1 MHIGSPSTQT
11 LCASLI
17 GLCQY
22 PTVQNDALSFPSRKP
37 KLVRPSPSGKTPIKV
52 THFSD
57 THIDLYYETGSSY
70 KCSKPICCRVFED
83 QYAPGITKTPCGP
96 FGNPKCDPPLE
107 LQESMSAAIAEINP
121 EFSIYTGDVVAHD
134 VWLVNQAEALDSF
147 NRTYGEMEKTL
158 GVVYAAI
165 GNHDTAPLNLFSSNS
180 GPDAKNQWAYNALAE
195 DWFSL
200 TGISS
205 VQSADEYGSYSAI
218 HPNSNLRIISY
229 NSIFYYKFNFYMYQ
243 EPMEKDPNGQFEW
256 LIKELQAA
264 EDAGQR
270 AWLIS
275 HIPSGI
281 PDHFHDYSQ
290 YFDQIVQRY
299 EATIAGL
306 FYGHTHMDEFQI
318 AYSNYTNRA
327 HDTATAVGYI
337 VPAMTPTEGSPSFRV
352 YEIDPDTFGVLDY
365 TQYIAN
371 ISDPTYQKKP
381 EWLPYYSAKAD
392 YGSKLLPPVTDPKVE
407 LTPAFWHNVTVA
419 MERDP
424 SIFHEFW
431 ARRFRGYNFTRCD
444 NECMNNKICAL
455 RAADAQFNC
464 FTPKPGF
471 NLSRRDGEV
480 ALLEESR
487 HCDHG
492 GLATLLGRIAHR
504 ARAVC

>member
-1 MHIGSPSTQT
+1 
-11 LCASLI
+11 
-17 GLCQY
+17 
-22 PTVQNDALSFPSRKP
+22 
-37 KLVRPSPSGKTPIKV
+37 
-52 THFSD
+52 
-57 THIDLYYETGSSY
+57 
-70 KCSKPICCRVFED
+70 
-83 QYAPGITKTPCGP
+83 
-96 FGNPKCDPPLE
+96 
-107 LQESMSAAIAEINP
+107 
-121 EFSIYTGDVVAHD
+121 
-134 VWLVNQAEALDSF
+134 
-147 NRTYGEMEKTL
+147 
-158 GVVYAAI
+158 
-165 GNHDTAPLNLFSSNS
+165 
-180 GPDAKNQWAYNALAE
+180 
-195 DWFSL
+195 
-200 TGISS
+200 
-205 VQSADEYGSYSAI
+205 
-218 HPNSNLRIISY
+218 
-229 NSIFYYKFNFYMYQ
+229 MYQ

-327 HDTATAVGYI
+327 AATATAMGYI

-352 YEIDPDTFGVLDY
+352 YEIDPDTFGILDY

-371 ISDPTYQKKP
+371 ISDPTFQKKP
-381 EWLPYYSAKAD
+381 EWLPYYFAKAD

-407 LTPAFWHNVTVA
+407 LTPAFWHNVTVS

-424 SIFHEFW
+424 SIFQDFW
-431 ARRFRGYNFTRCD
+431 ARRFRGYNVTRCD
-444 NECMNNKICAL
+444 KECMSNKICAL

-471 NLSRRDGEV
+471 SLSRRDGVV
-480 ALLEESR
+480 ALSEESR
-487 HCDHG
+487 PCDHG
-492 GLATLLGRIAHR
+492 GLATLLGRIVHR
-504 ARAVC
+504 ARAVRQREA